1 MPAFFRGQRSAT
13 PLGARAEMPVFLK
26 GTLSF
31 GTPFLF
37 NIVMPRGWGM
47 NERKMMTEPEFR
59 EADRL
64 PKPCLGMDSVLRR
77 LKDAAMMPHF
87 HHSIY
92 ETAQSTPPLDVA
104 D

>member
-1 MPAFFRGQRSAT
+1 MVARQVASNGSILEIGTISRNTVGAAIGQAVKKSGRTTGLSHSSIAGLNAT
-13 PLGARAEMPVFLK
+13 ISG
-26 GTLSF
+26 
-31 GTPFLF
+31 
-37 NIVMPRGWGM
+37 
-47 NERKMMTEPEFR
+47 